1 MESTKILSNGRRL
14 PTPILFG
21 LNFPAVV
28 QIQLSE
34 LQQGMLDENMD
45 KRQVSD
51 TVLTKVGKGTKYF
64 NYNFE
69 CSYLQLLEGKGSAV
83 LHFSYNPSELLFHIF

>member
-1 MESTKILSNGRRL
+1 MIQVPSKMEAKQYENGSNLMCNGRRL

-34 LQQGMLDENMD
+34 LNRRIADGEVDT
-45 KRQVSD
+45 KQV
-51 TVLTKVGKGTKYF
+51 F
-64 NYNFE
+64 
-69 CSYLQLLEGKGSAV
+69 
-83 LHFSYNPSELLFHIF
+83 

>member
-1 MESTKILSNGRRL
+1 METKRNQNGSDIICNGRRL

-34 LQQGMLDENMD
+34 LNRRMPNGEMSE
-45 KRQVSD
+45 KQVSGM
-51 TVLTKVGKGTKYF
+51 TYF
-64 NYNFE
+64 D
-69 CSYLQLLEGKGSAV
+69 
-83 LHFSYNPSELLFHIF
+83 IFI